1 MNGGIALSG
10 VVSTMM
16 YRDPDTTDAGVEK
29 SKLTSAVGEAGLQPV
44 YEGTADANTVFV
56 ASAEPIAPFPSDA

>member
-1 MNGGIALSG
+1 
-10 VVSTMM
+10 MM

-29 SKLTSAVGEAGLQPV
+29 SKLTSVVGEAGLQPV
-44 YEGTADANTVFV
+44 YEGTADAKTVFV

>member
-1 MNGGIALSG
+1 MNGGIGLSG

-16 YRDPDTTDAGVEK
+16 YRDPDTTDAGVAK
-29 SKLTSAVGEAGLQPV
+29 SKLTSDVGEAGLQPA
-44 YEGTADANTVFV
+44 YEGTEDAKTVFV